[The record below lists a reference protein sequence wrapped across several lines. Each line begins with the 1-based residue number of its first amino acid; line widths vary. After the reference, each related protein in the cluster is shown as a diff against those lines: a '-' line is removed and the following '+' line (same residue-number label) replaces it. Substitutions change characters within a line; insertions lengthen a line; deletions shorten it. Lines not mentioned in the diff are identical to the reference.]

1 MGSEIL
7 RSVRLLGENPRPL
20 PRDKLPT
27 WKDVGL
33 DLNFK
38 KEHNLISTATTMTI
52 FVSGK
57 VILPLYT
64 GAVLCLPRQCIPAQ
78 LKGYAHL
85 ELTHSF
91 YLSDA

>member
-7 RSVRLLGENPRPL
+7 RSVSLLGENPRPL

-38 KEHNLISTATTMTI
+38 KEHDLISTATTMTI
-52 FVSGK
+52 WIK
-57 VILPLYT
+57 L
-64 GAVLCLPRQCIPAQ
+64 
-78 LKGYAHL
+78 
-85 ELTHSF
+85 
-91 YLSDA
+91 